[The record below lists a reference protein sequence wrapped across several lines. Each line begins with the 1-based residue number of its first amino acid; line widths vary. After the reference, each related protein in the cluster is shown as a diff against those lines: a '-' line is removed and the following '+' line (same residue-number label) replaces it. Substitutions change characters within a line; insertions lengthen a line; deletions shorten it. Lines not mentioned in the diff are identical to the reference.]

1 MFINKNYSNLKKVAD
16 ENSSNYLHAKPFPSI
31 VFDNFFEEEV
41 LNEIL
46 NDFPSN
52 IKDIGNEFNNKAEK
66 KLSLNSAEKL
76 SLKTNNFINFL
87 NSEPFVKFLNEH
99 TGIKETLITDPYL
112 IGGGLHELKDGG
124 FLNIHA
130 DFNQHPQMKLDRRL
144 NILIYLNH
152 NWKENNGGHLELWD
166 KEMKKCEKKVLPIF
180 NRMVIFSTTDF
191 SYHGNPN
198 RVKVEKNNS
207 RKSIALYYFSSGR
220 PKEEINSKQIKNR
233 TFFKNREGIKNDA
246 DEKKE
251 YIKNFLRNLKFYQFL
266 KNIEKKYIRKNK
278 ENLNDK

>member
-31 VFDNFFEEEV
+31 IFDNFFEEEI

-87 NSEPFVKFLNEH
+87 NSEPFVKFLNEL

-112 IGGGLHELKDGG
+112 VGGGLHELKDEG

-166 KEMKKCEKKVLPIF
+166 KEMKNCEKKVLPIF

-198 RVKVEKNNS
+198 KVKVEKNNS
-207 RKSIALYYFSSGR
+207 RKSIALYYYSNGR
-220 PKEEINSKQIKNR
+220 PNSERKLGLHSTIFRKRPDSDDVDGNL
-233 TFFKNREGIKNDA
+233 EY
-246 DEKKE
+246 KKIIGKI
-251 YIKNFLRNLKFYQFL
+251 YLKS
-266 KNIEKKYIRKNK
+266 KKKI
-278 ENLNDK
+278 